1 MLQSYLPIYQLALDL
16 QALRGRA
23 ELLRGSTYHRPG
35 LSESDAQSYVV
46 LLKALQK
53 CSAYNF
59 YHTAEMAKRIAGR
72 TLCADYNDLYSELT
86 HLNDSLSHELEKEA
100 VFRIAPEQKDY
111 FERND
116 LFGPEVAAA
125 FPSCERDIRKAG
137 SCYALRQEDACV
149 HHLML
154 VLEPGLYALAA
165 KVGLVSY
172 QHANWQTVINQIE
185 TQLKSSSL
193 PPADRDFYRQANAQF
208 GFLKEAYRNH
218 SAHTRDDHCDMEKA
232 LSILNHVR
240 GFMQA
245 IEKGGLAE

>member
-72 TLCADYNDLYSELT
+72 TLCADYNDLYSDLT
-86 HLNDSLSHELEKEA
+86 HLNDTLSHELEKEA

-111 FERND
+111 FERKD

-125 FPSCERDIRKAG
+125 TQPHACKTLYLGLRFHDRRLQRLRAPAGAVFRAVDSSPLTLTER
-137 SCYALRQEDACV
+137 S
-149 HHLML
+149 
-154 VLEPGLYALAA
+154 P
-165 KVGLVSY
+165 
-172 QHANWQTVINQIE
+172 
-185 TQLKSSSL
+185 
-193 PPADRDFYRQANAQF
+193 
-208 GFLKEAYRNH
+208 
-218 SAHTRDDHCDMEKA
+218 
-232 LSILNHVR
+232 
-240 GFMQA
+240 
-245 IEKGGLAE
+245 